1 MKVLEDGKTHWQIGD
16 NTNLFDITYVDNIV
30 HAHLLAADKLVPPTP
45 YDPAEVREEL
55 DTPLA
60 YVDLTTGKRRVPTSS
75 ARPLGPYVERPPNA
89 DELQANW
96 AAPPPPRR
104 APGRTRFDPLSDG
117 ALARAEKN
125 PLQVAGSVFFISNG
139 EPVYFWDLMRT
150 IWRAADPEKYPSRK
164 VLAIPRPLGFVLASF
179 LEAVGW
185 ITGREPNFTT
195 FRVKIV
201 SAHRWHNIER
211 ARRVLGSE
219 PIVGMKE
226 GIRRT
231 MEVSYTHNP
240 SLDAC

>member
-1 MKVLEDGKTHWQIGD
+1 MNHAQCPRVQNIPASIEDRCSHDDG
-16 NTNLFDITYVDNIV
+16 
-30 HAHLLAADKLVPPTP
+30 
-45 YDPAEVREEL
+45 
-55 DTPLA
+55 PLA
-60 YVDLTTGKRRVPTSS
+60 EGEFDAAACTVECPRHGSLFDLTTGKRRVPTSA
-75 ARPLGPYVERPPNA
+75 ARPLGPYVERPKNA
-89 DELQANW
+89 DALEAAW
-96 AAPPPPRR
+96 TAPPPPRR
-104 APGRTRFDPLSDG
+104 APARTRFDQLSDG

-211 ARRVLGSE
+211 ARRALGYE
-219 PIVGMKE
+219 PIVGMEE

-231 MEVSYTHNP
+231 MEVSHVHGP
-240 SLDAC
+240 SSNAC